1 MKKHLNSIFSL
12 IFLTALL
19 ILPYF
24 VFAKTTSATDTSL
37 KGRLQTVAEKGG
49 YKVDGNVDLLT
60 MAGLIINSI
69 LGLVGAIFIVLMILA
84 GFQWMTA
91 AGNEQKTEK
100 ALSMIKTAV
109 IGLIIVLAAYS
120 ITYFVFTYL
129 PFSGTGATTTE

>member
-100 ALSMIKTAV
+100 ALATIKHSI
-109 IGLIIVLAAYS
+109 IGLIITLSSWAVWNF
-120 ITYFVFTYL
+120 IFNNFIRK
-129 PFSGTGATTTE
+129 